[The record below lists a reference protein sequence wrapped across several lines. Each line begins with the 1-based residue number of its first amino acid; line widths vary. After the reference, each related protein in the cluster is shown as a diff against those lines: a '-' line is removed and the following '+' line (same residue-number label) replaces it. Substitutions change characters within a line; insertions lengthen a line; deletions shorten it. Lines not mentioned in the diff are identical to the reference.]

1 MSDLIDLKAVLIIAL
16 IFIPLERLL
25 PLHAEQSPA
34 RRHWLNDVV
43 YLLFNGIVI
52 KIGLL
57 VVIGTAMLVLHRF
70 VPAGLAQAVQSQPV
84 WLQAVEVLVLADTG
98 FYLAHRAFHA
108 VPFLWRF
115 HSIHHSIEEM
125 DWLAAHRVH
134 PVDQILTKSASFV
147 PVFALGFSTT
157 AILIFTLIYQWQS
170 LFIHSNTRIKVGPL
184 KWLLASPQFHHWHHA
199 NEREAWDKN
208 FAGQLPLLDM
218 LGGTLFMPDRMPQKY
233 GTDDPVPQLYHQQLA
248 YPFVGNAD
256 QFFVGSTERLA
267 QPARLAEASPTP
279 GGKSE

>member
-1 MSDLIDLKAVLIIAL
+1 M
-16 IFIPLERLL
+16 
-25 PLHAEQSPA
+25 
-34 RRHWLNDVV
+34 
-43 YLLFNGIVI
+43 
-52 KIGLL
+52 
-57 VVIGTAMLVLHRF
+57 
-70 VPAGLAQAVQSQPV
+70 
-84 WLQAVEVLVLADTG
+84 LADTG

-147 PVFALGFSTT
+147 PVFALDFSST
-157 AILIFTLIYQWQS
+157 AILIFTLVYQWQS
-170 LFIHSNTRIKVGPL
+170 LFIHSNTRIRVGPL

-208 FAGQLPLLDM
+208 FAGQLPLLDI

-233 GTDDPVPQLYHQQLA
+233 GTDDPVPPLYHQQLA
-248 YPFVGNAD
+248 YPFVG
-256 QFFVGSTERLA
+256 STERLA
-267 QPARLAEASPTP
+267 QPAKLAEASPTP
-279 GGKSE
+279 AGKSE